1 MCVCMHT
8 LTFTHTHARACL
20 PWLPLHL
27 YLLTPPPVHVA
38 ASCCYYPCDLQAIKA
53 GKCVLT
59 DAAAD
64 EMFYQ
69 EK

>member
-8 LTFTHTHARACL
+8 HMPTLA
-20 PWLPLHL
+20 PS
-27 YLLTPPPVHVA
+27 LLISVDTTPVHVA

-59 DAAAD
+59 DTAAD